1 MKASPVQWLSSSFR
15 SEDRFLREMYYKFIS
30 EREDCTSLWLLN
42 GLLTETG
49 LKVWE
54 EEPELLS
61 NVSSL

>member
-1 MKASPVQWLSSSFR
+1 
-15 SEDRFLREMYYKFIS
+15 MYYKFIS

-61 NVSSL
+61 NVASLQPLPFLYFLQN